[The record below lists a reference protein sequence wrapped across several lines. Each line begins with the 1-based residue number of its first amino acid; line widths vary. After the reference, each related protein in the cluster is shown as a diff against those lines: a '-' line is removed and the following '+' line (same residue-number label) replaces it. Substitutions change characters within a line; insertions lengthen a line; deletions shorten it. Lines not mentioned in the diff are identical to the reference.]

1 MKDSEVKRRQDQIGQ
16 RVQELKSLRTR
27 QKALHEHTN
36 SGYFLDGLLGHHPY
50 LEQARTR
57 AEYLERY
64 SSFAAPVEDKISG
77 LIAESQ
83 KLPVVTGQR
92 WDTRRNLR
100 IGIIA
105 DRFLYDSLKDAAHF
119 VPIDPES
126 GEEQIADLD
135 LLLIT
140 SAWRGLDD
148 EWFNVALTGS
158 PARHAL
164 ETTIVPLAREH
175 GIPIA
180 FYSKEDPPN
189 YARFASLAR
198 LADHVFTSAVECVPK
213 YRSYLSPEVPVS
225 VLPFAVNF
233 VHHNPLGSMRHQ
245 GREFVFA
252 GSWLEHKYPE
262 RKSAALRIFD
272 GLLEAGADLTIVD
285 RNLELD
291 EERFANPERYLF
303 PERYLPH
310 LHRPLDHEVLLGL
323 QRLLPV
329 SINLNSVA
337 ASQSMYANRVIELQ
351 AMGTFVVSNYNAGM
365 NSLHP
370 QVCIP
375 DSVLDMKQTYQALTQ
390 SNIRQAQ
397 VAGIRHA
404 FTDNTAFDR
413 IDTIAEAMGLST
425 GAAEH
430 TVYVTGL
437 SAQEFEEFRASQTYA
452 GPLALLD
459 TVGGSQ
465 VAGTAGDVVL
475 DLAGSLSAGPHLVQD
490 VVNAFRYSDVDEVLV
505 RPIDTSD
512 DLFEYVE
519 PTERSTT
526 DEANQQIRSVWAQ
539 PGTRLGEVA
548 DGHRTTLAI
557 ASDLTAERVESST
570 VTTEP
575 EISVVV
581 PVYNNGPH
589 LKFKCFESLRRSSIF
604 DRAEVLLIDD
614 GSTDL
619 ETVAILDE
627 LDRAYPNVR
636 VHRFPPGGSGSASRP
651 RNKGLE
657 LTRTPYVT
665 YLDPDNEQTNDGFAE
680 LLELVKDNEYQFAI
694 GNMVRFKDKRIT
706 VKNAPI
712 LRPVVGEDGELGD
725 NALSRVKFQPMSIQA
740 LVADTR
746 WLKGLGIYQ
755 PVGAVGQDSYFFQQ
769 MLFHASRIGLTN
781 TAIHTYY
788 AAVTNST
795 VNAIGP
801 RFYEKYL
808 PLEEHRATWLRD
820 VGLLEDYN
828 AKRLEPFVKGWFVK
842 KLDFVAPEDQAV
854 CRSLIRR
861 LTRFYGK
868 STWADPE
875 LATFHSTAHG

>member
-16 RVQELKSLRTR
+16 RVQELQSLRTR

-50 LEQARTR
+50 LDQARTR

-64 SSFAAPVEDKISG
+64 RSFESPVEDKISG

-92 WDTRRNLR
+92 WDARRDLR

-105 DRFLYDSLKDAAHF
+105 DRFLFDSLKDAAHF
-119 VPIDPES
+119 VPIDPDG
-126 GEEQIADLD
+126 GEEQMERLD

-148 EWFNVALTGS
+148 EWFNVALSGS

-164 ETTIVPLAREH
+164 ETSIVPLARER

-189 YARFASLAR
+189 YARFASLAK

-213 YRSYLSPEVPVS
+213 YRSYLNSEVPVS
-225 VLPFAVNF
+225 VLPFAVNYM
-233 VHHNPLGSMRHQ
+233 HHNPLGSMRHQ

-329 SINLNSVA
+329 SINLNSVT

-375 DSVLDMKQTYQALTQ
+375 DSVLDMKQTYEALTQ
-390 SNIRQAQ
+390 TSIRQAQ

-404 FTDNTAFDR
+404 FTANTAFDR

-425 GAAEH
+425 GAPEH

-437 SAQEFEEFRASQTYA
+437 SAHEFEEFRATQTYA
-452 GPLALLD
+452 GPLEMLD
-459 TVGGSQ
+459 DNGSSQ
-465 VAGTAGDVVL
+465 GAGADGDVVL
-475 DLAGSLSAGPHLVQD
+475 DLARSTSAGPHLVQD
-490 VVNAFRYSDVDEVLV
+490 VVNAFRYSDAAEVLV

-512 DLFEYVE
+512 DLFEYVDR
-519 PTERSTT
+519 TNLS
-526 DEANQQIRSVWAQ
+526 DADGGNQQIRATWAQ
-539 PGTRLGEVA
+539 QGTRLGEA
-548 DGHRTTLAI
+548 TTEDGTTLAI
-557 ASDLTAERVESST
+557 ASDLTVERVEAISL
-570 VTTEP
+570 TTEP
-575 EISVVV
+575 EISVIV

-604 DRAEVLLIDD
+604 NRAEVLLIDD

-619 ETVAILDE
+619 ETVAILNE
-627 LDRAYPNVR
+627 LDRAHPNVR

-657 LTRTPYVT
+657 LTHTLYVT

-680 LLELVKDNEYQFAI
+680 LLAMVKDNEYQFAI
-694 GNMVRFKDKRIT
+694 GNMIRFKDKRIT

-712 LRPVVGEDGELGD
+712 LRPVVGENGVLGD

-740 LVADTR
+740 LVADTH

-769 MLFHASRIGLTN
+769 MLFHATRIGLTN
-781 TAIHTYY
+781 TPIHTYY
-788 AAVTNST
+788 AAVSNST

-808 PLEEHRATWLRD
+808 PLEEDRSAWLRD
-820 VGLLEDYN
+820 VGLLTDYN

-842 KLDFVAPEDQAV
+842 KLDFVAPEDQEV
-854 CRSLIRR
+854 CRSIIRQ
-861 LTRFYGK
+861 LTQFYGK
-868 STWADPE
+868 TAWSDSE
-875 LATFHSTAHG
+875 LAAFHSVAHA

>member
-16 RVQELKSLRTR
+16 RIQELQSLRTR

-50 LEQARTR
+50 LDQARTR

-64 SSFAAPVEDKISG
+64 RSFEAPVEDKISG
-77 LIAESQ
+77 LITESQ

-92 WDTRRNLR
+92 WDTRRDLR

-105 DRFLYDSLKDAAHF
+105 DRFLFDSLKDAAHF
-119 VPIDPES
+119 VPIDPDS
-126 GEEQIADLD
+126 GEEQMEGLD

-148 EWFNVALTGS
+148 EWFNVALSGS

-164 ETTIVPLAREH
+164 ETSIVPLAREH

-189 YARFASLAR
+189 YARFASLAK
-198 LADHVFTSAVECVPK
+198 LSDHVFTSAVECVPK
-213 YRSYLSPEVPVS
+213 YRGYLNAEVPVS
-225 VLPFAVNF
+225 VLPFAVNYI
-233 VHHNPLGSMRHQ
+233 HHNPLGSMRHQ

-272 GLLEAGADLTIVD
+272 GLLDAGADLTIVD
-285 RNLELD
+285 RNLELN

-329 SINLNSVA
+329 SINLNSVT

-375 DSVLDMKQTYQALTQ
+375 DSVLDMKLTYEALTR
-390 SNIRQAQ
+390 SSIRQAQ

-413 IDTIAEAMGLST
+413 IDAIAEAMGLST
-425 GAAEH
+425 GAPEH

-437 SAQEFEEFRASQTYA
+437 SAHEFEKFRVTQTYA
-452 GPLALLD
+452 GPLAMLD
-459 TVGGSQ
+459 AEGGSQ
-465 VAGTAGDVVL
+465 VAGADGDVVL
-475 DLAGSLSAGPHLVQD
+475 DLARSVLAGPHLIQD
-490 VVNAFRYSDVDEVLV
+490 AVNAFRYSDAAEVLV

-512 DLFEYVE
+512 ALFEYVE
-519 PTERSTT
+519 RT
-526 DEANQQIRSVWAQ
+526 DLSETDGGNRQIRATWAQ
-539 PGTRLGEVA
+539 QGTRLGEVNNV
-548 DGHRTTLAI
+548 DRTTLAI
-557 ASDLTAERVESST
+557 ASDLTVERVEAIDIT
-570 VTTEP
+570 AEP
-575 EISVVV
+575 EISVIV

-604 DRAEVLLIDD
+604 NRAEVLLIDD

-627 LDRAYPNVR
+627 LDRAHPNVR

-657 LTRTPYVT
+657 LTHTPYVT

-680 LLELVKDNEYQFAI
+680 LLAMVKDNEYQFAI
-694 GNMVRFKDKRIT
+694 GNMIRFKDKRIT

-712 LRPVVGEDGELGD
+712 LRPVVGEDGTLGD

-740 LVADTR
+740 LVADAR
-746 WLKGLGIYQ
+746 WLKSLGIYQ

-769 MLFHASRIGLTN
+769 MLFHATRIGLTD

-788 AAVTNST
+788 AAVSNST

-808 PLEEHRATWLRD
+808 PLEEDRSAWLRD
-820 VGLLEDYN
+820 VGLLTDYN

-842 KLDFVAPEDQAV
+842 KLDFVAPEDQEV
-854 CRSLIRR
+854 CRSIIRQ
-861 LTRFYGK
+861 LTQFYGK
-868 STWADPE
+868 TAWSDSE
-875 LATFHSTAHG
+875 LAAFHSVAHA

>member
-16 RVQELKSLRTR
+16 RVQELKSLRTS
-27 QKALHEHTN
+27 QKALRDHTN

-50 LEQARTR
+50 LVQARTR

-64 SSFAAPVEDKISG
+64 ESFAGPVEDKISS

-92 WDTRRNLR
+92 WDTRRDLR

-105 DRFLYDSLKDAAHF
+105 DRFLFDSLKDAAHF
-119 VPIDPES
+119 VPIDPDGS
-126 GEEQIADLD
+126 EEQMEELD

-148 EWFNVALTGS
+148 EWFNVALSGS
-158 PARHAL
+158 PARYSL
-164 ETTIVPLAREH
+164 ETSIVPLARER

-189 YARFASLAR
+189 YARFASLAT
-198 LADHVFTSAVECVPK
+198 LADHVFTSAIECVPR
-213 YRSYLSPEVPVS
+213 YRSYLGPEVPVS
-225 VLPFAVNF
+225 VLPFAVNY
-233 VHHNPLGSMRHQ
+233 VHHNPLGCMRHQ
-245 GREFVFA
+245 EREFVFA

-291 EERFANPERYLF
+291 DERFANPERYLF

-329 SINLNSVA
+329 SINLNSVT

-351 AMGTFVVSNYNAGM
+351 AMGTYIVSNYNAGM

-375 DSVLDMKQTYQALTQ
+375 DSVLDMKQTYQALTR
-390 SNIRQAQ
+390 SSIRQAQ

-413 IDTIAEAMGLST
+413 IDTIAEAMGLSS
-425 GAAEH
+425 GAPEH

-437 SAQEFEEFRASQTYA
+437 SAHEFEEFRATQTYA
-452 GPLALLD
+452 GQVESLD
-459 TVGGSQ
+459 TVGDSHA
-465 VAGTAGDVVL
+465 AGPDGDVVL
-475 DLAGSLSAGPHLVQD
+475 DLAGSAWAGPHLVQD
-490 VVNAFRYSDVDEVLV
+490 AVNAFRYSDVDEVLIH
-505 RPIDTSD
+505 PIDSAD
-512 DLFEYVE
+512 DLFEYADRA
-519 PTERSTT
+519 ERSGS
-526 DEANQQIRSVWAQ
+526 EADNRQIRATWARQ
-539 PGTRLGEVA
+539 GTRLGEIEDVPRA
-548 DGHRTTLAI
+548 ALAI
-557 ASDLTAERVESST
+557 ASDLIADRVESIT
-570 VTTEP
+570 VSAEP
-575 EISVVV
+575 EISIVV

-619 ETVAILDE
+619 ETVAILNE

-680 LLELVKDNEYQFAI
+680 LLAMVKDNDYQFAI

-712 LRPVVGEDGELGD
+712 LQPVVGEDGELGD

-746 WLKGLGIYQ
+746 WLKSLGIYQ

-769 MLFHASRIGLTN
+769 MLFHANRIGLTN

-842 KLDFVAPEDQAV
+842 KLDFVAPEDQAA
-854 CRSLIRR
+854 CRALIRH

-868 STWADPE
+868 STWTDPD